1 MNFFCQLV
9 VCELMVLLLFASL
22 FLVDYAC
29 LLPAYVIMCIF
40 SLHISVQIFT
50 LSYFNFRLFNISEIE
65 EIRNITIRDI
75 VLKVTTIPDTDTLNK
90 DPFTFNSA
98 SEYSKTCLKQSLI
111 NRQTKMLMTNGSL
124 MQVKSIAECSKLSIL
139 QYS

>member
-1 MNFFCQLV
+1 MEIFCQLV
-9 VCELMVLLLFASL
+9 VCGLMVLLLFASL

-29 LLPAYVIMCIF
+29 LLPAYVIMCIL

-50 LSYFNFRLFNISEIE
+50 QSYFNSRLFNTSEIE

-98 SEYSKTCLKQSLI
+98 SKFSKTCPKQPFKNTQRSL
-111 NRQTKMLMTNGSL
+111 
-124 MQVKSIAECSKLSIL
+124 
-139 QYS
+139 